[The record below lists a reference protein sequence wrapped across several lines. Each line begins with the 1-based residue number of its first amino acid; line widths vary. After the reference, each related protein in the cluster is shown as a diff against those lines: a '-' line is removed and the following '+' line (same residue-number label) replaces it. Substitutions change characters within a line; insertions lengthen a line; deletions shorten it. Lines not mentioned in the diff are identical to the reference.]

1 MMNSNYIQRM
11 APERIAQ
18 KKSQLVHE
26 EFLNHKDVLTTSFP
40 LLTKLRIEM
49 GQFSLTTANL
59 FPKVSNLTI
68 KAALSPN
75 CADLLSE
82 DQLKNLVKLKL
93 EKLPLG
99 ADKVAR
105 LFKQMTTTVPQNLKK
120 LSMHTDGLPPRFY

>member
-1 MMNSNYIQRM
+1 MMASNYVQRM

-26 EFLNHKDVLTTSFP
+26 EFMTHKDILTTSFP
-40 LLTKLRIEM
+40 NLTKLRIEM
-49 GQFSLTTANL
+49 GQFSLSTANL
-59 FPKVSNLTI
+59 FPKVTNLTI
-68 KAALSPN
+68 KAALTPN

-105 LFKQMTTTVPQNLKK
+105 LFK
-120 LSMHTDGLPPRFY
+120 

>member
-1 MMNSNYIQRM
+1 MMTSNYVQRM

-26 EFLNHKDVLTTSFP
+26 EFMTHKDILTTSFP
-40 LLTKLRIEM
+40 NLTKLRIEM
-49 GQFSLTTANL
+49 GQFSLSTANL
-59 FPKVSNLTI
+59 FPKVTNLTI
-68 KAALSPN
+68 KAALTPS

-105 LFKQMTTTVPQNLKK
+105 LFKQMTTTVPQSLKK